1 MDNGLRTVL
10 DKRIDKVIKNIEMRN
25 MKGYHVRTRDELF
38 NLLSE
43 LVPSGAAVANGGSMT
58 LEELGVF
65 SWLRE
70 RDDITYFDRENGDR
84 RKCMVAAYDSDVYF
98 AGTNAVTEDG
108 QLYNVDGNGNR
119 VSAMIYGPKSVV
131 VVVGVNKIVSDL
143 DAAKERVRK
152 IAAPAN
158 TVRLNC
164 DTPCAKTGEC
174 MDCNSPARIC
184 CNFVVM
190 SNQRVKDRLKVIIL
204 DESLGY

>member
-1 MDNGLRTVL
+1 
-10 DKRIDKVIKNIEMRN
+10 
-25 MKGYHVRTRDELF
+25 
-38 NLLSE
+38 
-43 LVPSGAAVANGGSMT
+43 
-58 LEELGVF
+58 
-65 SWLRE
+65 
-70 RDDITYFDRENGDR
+70 
-84 RKCMVAAYDSDVYF
+84 MVAAFDSDVYF
-98 AGTNAVTEDG
+98 AGTNAVTENG
-108 QLYNVDGNGNR
+108 CLYNVDGNGNR
-119 VSAMIYGPKSVV
+119 VAAMIYGPKSVV

-158 TVRLNC
+158 TVRLSC

-174 MDCNSPARIC
+174 MDCNSPSRIC

>member
-1 MDNGLRTVL
+1 MDNGLKSVL
-10 DKRIDKVIKNIEMRN
+10 DMRVDKVIKNLEKRN
-25 MKGYHVRTRDELF
+25 MKGYHVRSRDELF
-38 NLLSE
+38 DLLNE
-43 LVPSGAAVANGGSMT
+43 LVPEGSTVANGGSMS

-65 SWLRE
+65 AWLRG
-70 RDDITYFDRENGDR
+70 RDDITFFDRERDDR
-84 RKCMVAAYDSDVYF
+84 RKCMVAAFDSDVYF

-108 QLYNVDGNGNR
+108 CLYNVDGNGNR
-119 VSAMIYGPKSVV
+119 VAAMIYGPKSVV

-158 TVRLNC
+158 TVRLSC

-174 MDCNSPARIC
+174 MDCNSPSRIC

-190 SNQRVKDRLKVIIL
+190 SNQRVKDRIKVIIL

>member
-1 MDNGLRTVL
+1 MDNGLKAVL
-10 DKRIDKVIKNIEMRN
+10 DMRVDKVIKNLEKRN
-25 MKGYHVRTRDELF
+25 MKGYHVKSRDELF
-38 NLLSE
+38 ALLGE
-43 LVPSGAAVANGGSMT
+43 LVPTGATVANGGSMT

-70 RDDITYFDRENGDR
+70 REDITFFDRETGDR
-84 RKCMVAAYDSDVYF
+84 RKCMVAAFDSDVYF

-108 QLYNVDGNGNR
+108 CLYNVDGNGNR
-119 VSAMIYGPKSVV
+119 VAAMIYGPKSVV
-131 VVVGVNKIVSDL
+131 VVVGVNKIVTDL

-158 TVRLNC
+158 TVRLSC

>member
-1 MDNGLRTVL
+1 MDNGLKAVL
-10 DKRIDKVIKNIEMRN
+10 DMRVDKVIKNLEKRN
-25 MKGYHVRTRDELF
+25 MKGYHVKSRDELF
-38 NLLSE
+38 ALLSE
-43 LVPSGAAVANGGSMT
+43 LVPAGATVANGGSMT

-70 RDDITYFDRENGDR
+70 REDITFFDRETGDR
-84 RKCMVAAYDSDVYF
+84 RKCMVAAFDSDVYF

-108 QLYNVDGNGNR
+108 CLYNVDGNGNR
-119 VSAMIYGPKSVV
+119 VAAMIYGPKSVV

-158 TVRLNC
+158 TVRLSC

-174 MDCNSPARIC
+174 MDCNSPSRIC
-184 CNFVVM
+184 CNFVIM

>member
-1 MDNGLRTVL
+1 MDNGLKAVL
-10 DKRIDKVIKNIEMRN
+10 DMRVDKVIKNLEKRN
-25 MKGYHVRTRDELF
+25 MKGYHVKSRDELF
-38 NLLSE
+38 ALLGV
-43 LVPSGAAVANGGSMT
+43 LVPAGATVANGGSMT

-70 RDDITYFDRENGDR
+70 REDITFFDRETGDR
-84 RKCMVAAYDSDVYF
+84 RKCMVAAFDSDVYF

-108 QLYNVDGNGNR
+108 CLYNVDGNGNR
-119 VSAMIYGPKSVV
+119 VAAMIYGPKSVV

-158 TVRLNC
+158 TVRLSC

-174 MDCNSPARIC
+174 MDCNSPSRIC

>member
-1 MDNGLRTVL
+1 MDNGLKAVL
-10 DKRIDKVIKNIEMRN
+10 DMRVDKVIKNLEKRN
-25 MKGYHVRTRDELF
+25 MKGYHVKSRDELF
-38 NLLSE
+38 ALLSE
-43 LVPSGAAVANGGSMT
+43 LVPAGATVANGGSMT

-70 RDDITYFDRENGDR
+70 REDITFFDRETGDR
-84 RKCMVAAYDSDVYF
+84 RKCMVAAFDSDVYF

-108 QLYNVDGNGNR
+108 CLYNVDGNGNR
-119 VSAMIYGPKSVV
+119 VAAMIYGPKSVV

-158 TVRLNC
+158 TVRLSC
-164 DTPCAKTGEC
+164 DTPCAKMGEC

>member
-1 MDNGLRTVL
+1 MDNGLKAVF
-10 DKRIDKVIKNIEMRN
+10 DKRVDKIIKNLEKRN
-25 MKGYHVRTRDELF
+25 MKGYHVKSRDELF
-38 NLLSE
+38 ALLSE
-43 LVPSGAAVANGGSMT
+43 LVPAGATVANGGSMT

-65 SWLRE
+65 SWLRG
-70 RDDITYFDRENGDR
+70 RDDITYFDRETGDR
-84 RKCMVAAYDSDVYF
+84 RKCMVAAFDSDVYF

-108 QLYNVDGNGNR
+108 CLYNVDGNGNR
-119 VSAMIYGPKSVV
+119 VAAMIYGPKSVV

-158 TVRLNC
+158 TVRLSC
-164 DTPCAKTGEC
+164 DTPCSKTGEC
-174 MDCNSPARIC
+174 MDCNSPSRIC

-190 SNQRVKDRLKVIIL
+190 SNQRVKDRMKVIIM